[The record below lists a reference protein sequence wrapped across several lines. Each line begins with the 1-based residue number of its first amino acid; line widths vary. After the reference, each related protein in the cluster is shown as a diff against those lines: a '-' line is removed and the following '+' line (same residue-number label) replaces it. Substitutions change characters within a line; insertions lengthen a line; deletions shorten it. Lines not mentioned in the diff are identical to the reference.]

1 MRNVRGQIDPS
12 SAAKTA
18 YKSAGRD
25 MIRFIML
32 LPLKIIGLLFMA
44 IGAILDGVNRR
55 RIEQEKQAEK
65 QRREQYKTEQ
75 AAQREQ
81 ERRER
86 AARIAT
92 DRARRIAIQERRE
105 QERREKER
113 IKADRDSIKWEWA
126 QRREQEREKAAAW
139 KECCYKSK
147 LGLEYQNAT
156 DNETYARVRGT
167 ELYALLD
174 QYEQELID
182 AVDAGNAKQIERA
195 RKNLINTRRL
205 LRENE
210 KTVYMDKFKKEQ
222 FKAYCSGE

>member
-1 MRNVRGQIDPS
+1 
-12 SAAKTA
+12 
-18 YKSAGRD
+18 
-25 MIRFIML
+25 MIKFLFL
-32 LPLKIIGLLFMA
+32 LPFKIIGVIFLA
-44 IGAILDGVNRR
+44 IGAAIDKSNRR
-55 RIEQEKQAEK
+55 KLEREKQAEK
-65 QRREQYKTEQ
+65 QRREQEKRT
-75 AAQREQ
+75 AAELKEK

-92 DRARRIAIQERRE
+92 ERAARLAKQEQRE

-113 IKADRDSIKWEWA
+113 VQAERAAIKWEWA

-147 LGLEYQNAT
+147 LGLEYQNAA
-156 DNETYARVRGT
+156 DNETYARIRGT

-210 KTVYMDKFKKEQ
+210 KAIYMDQFKKQ
-222 FKAYCSGE
+222 QYKAYSGE

>member
-1 MRNVRGQIDPS
+1 
-12 SAAKTA
+12 
-18 YKSAGRD
+18 
-25 MIRFIML
+25 MIKFILL

-44 IGAILDGVNRR
+44 IGAFL
-55 RIEQEKQAEK
+55 
-65 QRREQYKTEQ
+65 
-75 AAQREQ
+75 
-81 ERRER
+81 ERREKERIAAARDREKRIAAAQKEEERRAR

-92 DRARRIAIQERRE
+92 ERAARLAKQEQRE
-105 QERREKER
+105 KERREKER

-147 LGLEYQNAT
+147 LGLEYQNAA

-182 AVDAGNAKQIERA
+182 AVDTGNAKQIERA

-210 KTVYMDKFKKEQ
+210 KAIYMDQFKKQ
-222 FKAYCSGE
+222 QYKAYSGE

>member
-1 MRNVRGQIDPS
+1 
-12 SAAKTA
+12 
-18 YKSAGRD
+18 
-25 MIRFIML
+25 MIRFIFL
-32 LPLKIIGLLFMA
+32 LPIKIIGVIFLA
-44 IGAILDGVNRR
+44 IGAVLEGVNRR
-55 RIEQEKQAEK
+55 KLEREKQAER

-92 DRARRIAIQERRE
+92 ERAARLAKQEQRE

-113 IKADRDSIKWEWA
+113 VQAERAAIKWEWA

-147 LGLEYQNAT
+147 LGLEYQNAA

-174 QYEQELID
+174 QYERELID
-182 AVDAGNAKQIERA
+182 AVDAGNAKQVERA

-210 KTVYMDKFKKEQ
+210 KAIYMDKFKKQ
-222 FKAYCSGE
+222 QYKAYSGE